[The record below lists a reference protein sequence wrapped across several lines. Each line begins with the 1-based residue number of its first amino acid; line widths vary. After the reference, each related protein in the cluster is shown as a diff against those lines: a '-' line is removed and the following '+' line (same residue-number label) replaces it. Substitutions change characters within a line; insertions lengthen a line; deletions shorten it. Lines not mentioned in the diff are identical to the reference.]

1 MIVVLAW
8 QSFGL
13 AIAFFRNPGLSS
25 RTDHND
31 NRIPEVSIVTL
42 RPAVFQNIRSET
54 VKLACAA
61 ANFCRRCAPAMR
73 QRKKTAVGPT
83 PRDAGFT
90 LLELMVVTGIIAM
103 LASVAYPFYLD
114 QLLKARIQ
122 ATKGQIRQISVA
134 LELYALDV
142 GSFPPQQVGLTG
154 LLQQPTNTPAW
165 QGPYLKT
172 VGLMDPWGRPF
183 NYKFPGTNGQPEVY
197 TVAFDKVPAISGN

>member
-1 MIVVLAW
+1 MIRTARSQTVL
-8 QSFGL
+8 SK
-13 AIAFFRNPGLSS
+13 
-25 RTDHND
+25 
-31 NRIPEVSIVTL
+31 
-42 RPAVFQNIRSET
+42 T
-54 VKLACAA
+54 VKFIAA
-61 ANFCRRCAPAMR
+61 TARLCRGGIPASR
-73 QRKKTAVGPT
+73 RRKKIARGHI

-172 VGLMDPWGRPF
+172 VGLLDPWGRPF

-197 TVAFDKVPAISGN
+197 TVASEKIPAISSN